1 MRELNVDL
9 DALLAAFEYSNAGVR
24 YYLDLETGHVVMTPD
39 EIAWELEAIYEEFY
53 TSNAADFDLNA
64 ILQKR
69 ALPEYHRRALA
80 QAHSVEQEPARYLN
94 VPPSDASAAYGDL
107 QAFVNTLDDKDLR
120 QKFWRAISGDGAFGE
135 FKKELA
141 GHPGLRKRW
150 HGLAA
155 ERARKRVLTWLA
167 SQQIRPVLPDSK
179 ATPQT
184 TALRKRMIA
193 EVLTFVRAA
202 AKLQGVARIALI
214 GSLATEKAEPKD
226 IDVLVTVADGADLAL
241 LAAAARQLRG
251 HAQSFN
257 RESEVFLADTNGE
270 YLGRVC
276 LWKSCGP
283 GRHSECDAL
292 HCGQRVFLHD
302 DLNTVRLS
310 TALIATPR
318 LELWPDIVAHA
329 PVPHDIQFGLM
340 APLRAEKI

>member
-1 MRELNVDL
+1 MRELNVDI
-9 DALLAAFEYSNAGVR
+9 DALLAAFEYSTAGVR
-24 YYLDLETGHVVMTPD
+24 YYLNLETGRVVMTPD

-53 TSNAADFDLNA
+53 ASSDASFDLNT

-69 ALPEYHRRALA
+69 NLPDYHRRALT
-80 QAHSVEQEPARYLN
+80 QAHGVEQEPGRYIEI
-94 VPPSDASAAYGDL
+94 PPSDSGAAYGDL

-150 HGLAA
+150 HGLSA
-155 ERARKRVLTWLA
+155 ERARKRVLAWLK
-167 SQQIRPVLPDSK
+167 SQQIRPVSPDAK
-179 ATPQT
+179 ASPQT

-202 AKLQGVARIALI
+202 AKLPGVERIALI
-214 GSLATEKAEPKD
+214 GSLATDKAEPRD
-226 IDVLVTVADGADLAL
+226 VDVLVTVADNADLDV

-251 HAQSFN
+251 HTQSFN
-257 RESEVFLADTNGE
+257 RESEVFLADTEGE

-283 GRHSECDAL
+283 GRHAECDAL
-292 HCGQRVFLHD
+292 HCGQRPFLHD

-318 LELWPDIVAHA
+318 LELWPDIVTHA

-340 APLRAEKI
+340 APLRAEKA